1 MCKRRNV
8 LFLAGCMA
16 VLLGGCADKKVDYD
30 MDTQQAQKEAAGSL
44 GQFASEEKW
53 TDEWEVKTEDGEEIT
68 LLIDAEISVPNVDT
82 MSVVEVENL
91 TIDAAAK
98 KQLLDAFFGGTDI
111 YYYDVE
117 HQTRE
122 ELEELIEQKEAEKD
136 NQEEAIESLKGL
148 IEGEELSE
156 MQNDL
161 DEMKAELEE
170 LSAAKES
177 AGSEYTVA
185 GDYGSCTDFIAFL
198 NDARYDISFLKEG
211 KVPYISIQPGNM
223 LEGESTYI
231 PEALTDLK
239 GKDQISCYYDTAEED
254 ANTCPLSREE
264 AQRIAE
270 QFVQSSGG
278 SNYVL
283 EKTSDLMW
291 WGRDQEESDAE
302 AIRYAHGYVFIYGIG
317 IDGYPFEEP
326 EFDEWMYG
334 DSELPMFASRM
345 MLAVTEDGVITVD
358 WDHPFT
364 VKNVIRN
371 VELLP
376 IETVQNIMKNE
387 VKEHTDQ
394 YVFELY
400 KDFNAMDLVYFRV
413 RDKAVEGSYS
423 YIPVWRLSQKGSLCY
438 HPIFVNAID
447 GNIIYLQDEVTD
459 EGGPTRTDLVPKG

>member
-16 VLLGGCADKKVDYD
+16 VLFGGCADKKVDYD
-30 MDTQQAQKEAAGSL
+30 LDTQQAQKEAAGSL
-44 GQFASEEKW
+44 GQFASEGKW
-53 TDEWEVKTEDGEEIT
+53 TDEWEVETEGGEEIT
-68 LLIDAEISVPNVDT
+68 LLIDAEISVPDVDT
-82 MSVVEVENL
+82 MSVVEVEAL
-91 TIDAAAK
+91 SIDAAVK
-98 KQLLDAFFGGTDI
+98 KRLLDAFFGGTDI
-111 YYYDVE
+111 YYYDVD

-122 ELEELIEQKEAEKD
+122 ELEELIEQKEADKD

-148 IEGEELSE
+148 IEGEELSK
-156 MQNDL
+156 MQNGL

-177 AGSEYTVA
+177 AGNEYTVA

-198 NDARYDISFLKEG
+198 NDARYDISFLREG

-223 LEGESTYI
+223 FDGESTYI
-231 PEALTDLK
+231 PETLTDLK

-254 ANTCPLSREE
+254 ANTCPLSRNE
-264 AQRIAE
+264 AQKIAE

-283 EKTSDLMW
+283 EKTNDLMW
-291 WGRDQEESDAE
+291 WGRDQEENDAE

-345 MLAVTEDGVITVD
+345 MLAVTEDGVIAVD

-400 KDFNAMDLVYFRV
+400 KDFNA
-413 RDKAVEGSYS
+413 
-423 YIPVWRLSQKGSLCY
+423 
-438 HPIFVNAID
+438 ID